1 MRGYLTTETA
11 ARLNGQIKVG
21 RPPGSDRHGG
31 RLGQPRRSPQRGVP
45 EGVGYAERQRIGYDL
60 VRALV
65 DDLDA
70 GLMANLRES
79 FGALIRP

>member
-1 MRGYLTTETA
+1 MVGSVSTA
-11 ARLNGQIKVG
+11 VAAAA
-21 RPPGSDRHGG
+21 
-31 RLGQPRRSPQRGVP
+31 VP

-79 FGALIRP
+79 FGALIPS